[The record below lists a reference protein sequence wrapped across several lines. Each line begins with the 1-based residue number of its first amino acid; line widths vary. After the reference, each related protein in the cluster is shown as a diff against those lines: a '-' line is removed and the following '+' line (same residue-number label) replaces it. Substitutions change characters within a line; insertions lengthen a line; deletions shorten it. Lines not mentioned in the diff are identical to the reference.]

1 MLDNNLDISQD
12 LVSLSETPVVTI
24 SSGAKSILDLP
35 KTVESLEALGIPVVG
50 YKTSFFP
57 AFYTSSSGIKVPNTI
72 KTAKQA
78 SLLFLNH
85 LKVGLKSSLLI
96 VNPIPKKKE
105 IPKEEI
111 DILVNDSLSEAIEN
125 NIKGKNLTPF
135 LLKKIV
141 QKTDGRS
148 LSANIALAESNIDVG
163 AKIARQLYKR
173 DNLSSNTFRN
183 IV

>member
-1 MLDNNLDISQD
+1 MLERSMTNEQLSDLANDLD
-12 LVSLSETPVVTI
+12 SLVTI
-24 SSGAKSILDLP
+24 STNIQNAVL
-35 KTVESLEALGIPVVG
+35 T
-50 YKTSFFP
+50 
-57 AFYTSSSGIKVPNTI
+57 
-72 KTAKQA
+72 
-78 SLLFLNH
+78 
-85 LKVGLKSSLLI
+85 
-96 VNPIPKKKE
+96 
-105 IPKEEI
+105 KEEI